1 MADRRGLIERP
12 LRHTIEIRFAR
23 LAKLEDAAHELIP
36 EVEPQARS
44 RELIV
49 VPAV

>member
-1 MADRRGLIERP
+1 MADRRRLIEHP
-12 LRHTIEIRFAR
+12 LRHTVEIRFAR

-36 EVEPQARS
+36 EVEPETGS